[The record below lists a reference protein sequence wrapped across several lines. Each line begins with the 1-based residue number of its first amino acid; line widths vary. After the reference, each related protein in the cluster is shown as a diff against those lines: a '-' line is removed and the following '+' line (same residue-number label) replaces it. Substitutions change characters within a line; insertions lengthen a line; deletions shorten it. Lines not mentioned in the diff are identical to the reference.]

1 MGDIPEGLGKAGRQ
15 RAVCVDMLILYHLPV
30 GGTVCSSGENA
41 SFPVPTPV
49 YAFALGAGSK

>member
-1 MGDIPEGLGKAGRQ
+1 
-15 RAVCVDMLILYHLPV
+15 MLILYYLPV